1 MKSLFLIITVALFP
15 ICLPYDP
22 PVIEEVRVVSHS
34 EGDLGSSLRNKSTLP
49 SPVATDKDTDIDT
62 DKDEIEKKICEL
74 WKDRCEEAKV
84 ASTDWDR
91 FIEKARPIA
100 AKYDIPLKVMV
111 SQAALETGHGTS
123 WQARVKNNY
132 FGLGAYNDNTS
143 FGYSS
148 VEESIEYYAKLIAKN
163 KRYSKAYEARHD
175 PLQMIREIKK
185 SGYASDPAYVEKVTS
200 LAVWN
205 NY

>member
-1 MKSLFLIITVALFP
+1 MKSLFLIITVAIFP

-22 PVIEEVRVVSHS
+22 PVIEEVRPQRVS
-34 EGDLGSSLRNKSTLP
+34 GGVQAPLP
-49 SPVATDKDTDIDT
+49 SPVAT
-62 DKDEIEKKICEL
+62 
-74 WKDRCEEAKV
+74 EEAKV

-100 AKYDIPLKVMV
+100 QKYDIPLKVMV

-148 VEESIEYYAKLIAKN
+148 VEECIEYYAKLIAKN
-163 KRYSKAYEARHD
+163 KRYSKAYEARSN
-175 PLQMIREIKK
+175 PEKMITEIKK
-185 SGYASDPAYVEKVTS
+185 AGYASDPAYVEKVTS
-200 LAVWN
+200 LAIWRN
-205 NY
+205 L